1 MIVCMEFFSAT
12 EAIMAA
18 AYLAPLYVLLFY
30 YRLCSR
36 KKA

>member
-1 MIVCMEFFSAT
+1 MSLEFFSAT